1 MAQQGRSMGPF
12 CQSCGMPM
20 TKPEEFGTSAG
31 GWRQNDYCI
40 HCYKDGEFTW
50 PDATLEQ
57 MTDIC
62 VKYMV
67 EGAGIGEAEARA
79 LMGQT
84 LPHMKRW
91 SGVS

>member
-1 MAQQGRSMGPF
+1 MGPF

-31 GWRQNDYCI
+31 GWRQNGYCA

-50 PDATLEQ
+50 PDATLGQ
-57 MTDIC
+57 MIDIC

-67 EGAGIGEAEARA
+67 EGAGMGEAEARA
-79 LMGQT
+79 LMERT

-91 SGVS
+91 SGAG